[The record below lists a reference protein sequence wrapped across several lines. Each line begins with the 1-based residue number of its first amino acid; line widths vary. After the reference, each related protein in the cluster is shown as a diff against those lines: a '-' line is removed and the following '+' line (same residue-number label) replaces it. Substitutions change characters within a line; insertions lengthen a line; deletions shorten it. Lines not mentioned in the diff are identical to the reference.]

1 MAKLLKNIQD
11 KNTLTRGRK
20 NIPSKKQ
27 LQTSFDKQLNDI
39 QAQMPVM
46 NRLLSKIIHN
56 PAVEGL
62 IDFISKTLAR
72 PNALLFGSISA
83 FIGVGGTYLVAIY
96 YGYELSG
103 LETLVAF
110 IIGWFIGILYD
121 LLKPRGSNP

>member
-1 MAKLLKNIQD
+1 MAKLLKNIHD

-46 NRLLSKIIHN
+46 DRLLSKIIHN

-62 IDFISKTLAR
+62 SDFISKTLAR

-83 FIGVGGTYLVAIY
+83 FIGVSGTYLVAIY

-103 LETLVAF
+103 LETLLAF
-110 IIGWFIGILYD
+110 IIGWFIGVLYD
-121 LLKPRGSNP
+121 LLKPRSSNP

>member
-1 MAKLLKNIQD
+1 MAKLSKNVQD
-11 KNTLTRGRK
+11 NNTLTRGRK

-27 LQTSFDKQLNDI
+27 LQTSFDNQLNDL
-39 QAQMPVM
+39 QSQMPVM

-56 PAVEGL
+56 PTVEGL
-62 IDFISKTLAR
+62 SDFISKTLAR

-83 FIGVGGTYLVAIY
+83 FIGVSGTYLVAIY

-110 IIGWFIGILYD
+110 IIGWFIGVLYD
-121 LLKPRGSNP
+121 LLKP